1 MLSTNTSKLL
11 FTMDRISFTK
21 SDFELLIMSEEKHN
35 KQSLLALCL
44 IPLGI
49 IFLGYL
55 FMKEPEQGNST
66 KTKNSIYT
74 LWIAE
79 AEVAPTKNDASKWD
93 VDGTAPDLSAMIVW
107 KDQVILNTVSSDD
120 SLIGRW
126 DPIAISVGDVIKGE
140 VSTSTVKRIARIRA
154 EKDIKFSIGMFD
166 KDIVSRDYIG
176 GWEIETTKL
185 RPGKCELESDKTLK
199 RLVIYVT
206 QDDDLSVPERSFKI
220 KEATYLDEPN
230 DVMLETVKRWA
241 KEAQEGLKKFGNNV
255 GEEIQKIG
263 EQVDQQ
269 KDKLEEAIKE
279 TSKKTEE
286 KIRELL
292 ESFSEK

>member
-1 MLSTNTSKLL
+1 
-11 FTMDRISFTK
+11 
-21 SDFELLIMSEEKHN
+21 MSEEKHN

-55 FMKEPEQGNST
+55 FMKEPEQGNSN
-66 KTKNSIYT
+66 KAKSSIYT

-79 AEVAPTKNDASKWD
+79 AEVAATKNDDSKWD

-126 DPIAISVGDVIKGE
+126 DPIAISVGDVMKGE

-176 GWEIETTKL
+176 GWKIDTTKL
-185 RPGKCELESDKTLK
+185 RPGKCELESEKTLK

-206 QDDDLSVPERSFKI
+206 QDDDLAVPERSFKI
-220 KEATYLDEPN
+220 KDATYLDEPT

-241 KEAQEGLKKFGNNV
+241 KEAQEGLKKFGSNV

>member
-1 MLSTNTSKLL
+1 
-11 FTMDRISFTK
+11 
-21 SDFELLIMSEEKHN
+21 
-35 KQSLLALCL
+35 
-44 IPLGI
+44 
-49 IFLGYL
+49 
-55 FMKEPEQGNST
+55 
-66 KTKNSIYT
+66 
-74 LWIAE
+74 
-79 AEVAPTKNDASKWD
+79 
-93 VDGTAPDLSAMIVW
+93 
-107 KDQVILNTVSSDD
+107 
-120 SLIGRW
+120 
-126 DPIAISVGDVIKGE
+126 
-140 VSTSTVKRIARIRA
+140 
-154 EKDIKFSIGMFD
+154 MFD
-166 KDIVSRDYIG
+166 KDIVSRDYVG
-176 GWEIETTKL
+176 GWEIETTQL
-185 RPGKCELESDKTLK
+185 RPGKCELESEKTLK
-199 RLVIYVT
+199 SLVIYVT

-263 EQVDQQ
+263 EQVDEQ

>member
-1 MLSTNTSKLL
+1 
-11 FTMDRISFTK
+11 
-21 SDFELLIMSEEKHN
+21 MSEEKHN

-66 KTKNSIYT
+66 KTKSSIYT

-126 DPIAISVGDVIKGE
+126 DPIAISVGDVMKGE

-166 KDIVSRDYIG
+166 KDIVSRDYVG
-176 GWEIETTKL
+176 GWEIETTQL
-185 RPGKCELESDKTLK
+185 RPGKCELESEKTLK
-199 RLVIYVT
+199 SLVIYVT

-263 EQVDQQ
+263 KQVDEQ

-279 TSKKTEE
+279 TSIKTEE

>member
-1 MLSTNTSKLL
+1 
-11 FTMDRISFTK
+11 
-21 SDFELLIMSEEKHN
+21 MSEEKHN

-126 DPIAISVGDVIKGE
+126 DPIAISVGDVMKGE

-176 GWEIETTKL
+176 GWEIETIKL

-241 KEAQEGLKKFGNNV
+241 KEAQEGLKKFGSNV

-279 TSKKTEE
+279 TSQKTEE